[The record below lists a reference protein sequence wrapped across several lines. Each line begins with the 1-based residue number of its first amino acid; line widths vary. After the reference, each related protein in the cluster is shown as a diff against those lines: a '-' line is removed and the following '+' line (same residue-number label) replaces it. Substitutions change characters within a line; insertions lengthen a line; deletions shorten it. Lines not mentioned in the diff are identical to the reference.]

1 MSKQIEKNELFEV
14 RPHPGES
21 GFEMML
27 RGGGVDVPDIGGC
40 YVIST
45 GCGSG
50 KTESIKSLIR
60 QRYNQ
65 GIVYCVDTKAEL
77 QKMYSWILSNL
88 CNRPGTNLTENDV
101 LMLCSTTDEDTADQR
116 AIKDAM
122 VNQYLDNPWCLLNKK
137 ILLLTHVRFWT
148 DLINFF
154 LIYRPDNPNEV
165 GAFDGNFE
173 HLMQRQDLR
182 GYILFDETPTFIKP
196 FASFP
201 RPLLG
206 LFSEQDN
213 NGKWHCK
220 DEDSI
225 RASYDTFLRNSKMD
239 LFKQTYTVN
248 RIKKDVVLNV
258 LPRYYDQWRGSN
270 NDIIEL
276 TFTPA
281 DLSQP
286 IVNTHVIIFEG
297 AGDVLLGGAERYQ
310 LLDIADKYHVN
321 VEFCP
326 FNWSLYRRKKEKQ
339 DVNGELDAVAKVL
352 NGLSGNTLVVVW
364 KNIGAD
370 LTDDCLFYEQAKLH
384 LEAQV
389 SKPFHITYYGAADT
403 KSTNDYRN
411 YQNVILCGGWSIPEN
426 DTAKFR
432 SHYMTET
439 SNEMHRLWY
448 FVQLLSRIGIRRSD
462 GGHYLVYYSTDFKQS
477 FITRLSDYFNNNI
490 CPVLIQ
496 DKNEYWREKIK
507 AAKIRKEI
515 VSRIEKLSHKYPGLT
530 AMIECEGGQ
539 QKFVITLDEIFNIT
553 PTGKTKETRKYAPL
567 KKALMLLG
575 IDLIIKK

>member
-1 MSKQIEKNELFEV
+1 MSKQNEQNELFV
-14 RPHPGES
+14 IQPHPGES

-77 QKMYSWILSNL
+77 QKMYSWILANL
-88 CNRPGTNLTENDV
+88 CNRSGTNLTENDV

-116 AIKDAM
+116 AMKDAM

-154 LIYRPDNPNEV
+154 LIYHPKNPKGI
-165 GAFDGNFE
+165 GAFDGDFE
-173 HLMQRQDLR
+173 SLMQRQDLR

-196 FASFP
+196 FATFP

-239 LFKQTYTVN
+239 LFRQTYNVN

-258 LPRYYDQWRGSN
+258 LPRYYDQWRGTN

-310 LLDIADKYHVN
+310 LLDIEDKYHVN
-321 VEFCP
+321 VKFCP

-339 DVNGELDAVAKVL
+339 DVDGELDAVAQMVNDL
-352 NGLSGNTLVVVW
+352 NGNTLVVVW
-364 KNIGAD
+364 KNIGAE
-370 LTDDCLFYEQAKLH
+370 LTDDCLFYEQAKRH
-384 LEAQV
+384 LEAKV

-439 SNEMHRLWY
+439 TNEMHRLWY

-477 FITRLSDYFNNNI
+477 FINRLSDYFNNNK
-490 CPVLIQ
+490 CPIQ
-496 DKNEYWREKIK
+496 SQEKTEYWREKIK

-515 VSRIEKLSHKYPGLT
+515 VSRIEKISHVYPELT
-530 AMIECEGGQ
+530 AMIECDGGQ

-567 KKALMLLG
+567 KKAMMLLG
-575 IDLIIKK
+575 IDLIIRK